1 MRTVCPMGIPV
12 RAWRARRRW
21 AGLVHVLLL
30 AALLVPLLVALSEP
44 AKAQADPQK
53 VIVGAYINDI
63 QGLETE
69 TGSFTI
75 DFYMWFRWRSPV
87 VDPTDSIEVMNSNA
101 MENTTS
107 SATGGVSGRP
117 FPDQPVDMP
126 DGSKYQGFRYQGVFS
141 KNMDLH
147 RFPFDS
153 QRLTVLLEDI
163 DQDSRELV
171 FVPDSTPVAISDTVT
186 IPGFEVGKPTL
197 TVVEHR
203 YPTGFGDLRSP
214 ANASYSRI
222 VLEVPVARDALP
234 YLVKIMLPIVIVVLI
249 TSLIYMLPARLDE
262 ARTGIGVTAM
272 LTMVALQWTT
282 DSDLPSV
289 KYLMM
294 VDVIYILSMAYIL
307 IAMGYA
313 VFASRRTTEESA
325 EAVLQALDRRMG
337 ITSLLLYAV
346 VIATTVTWYLSH
358 HQAAVPSG

>member
-1 MRTVCPMGIPV
+1 MGTVCTMFL
-12 RAWRARRRW
+12 WRARRW
-21 AGLVHVLLL
+21 IVNLTH
-30 AALLVPLLVALSEP
+30 ALLVLGIALGPMLATPGP
-44 AKAQADPQK
+44 AHAAPGPQK

-63 QGLETE
+63 QELDTA

-75 DFYMWFRWRSPV
+75 DFYMWFRWRNPI

-117 FPDQPVDMP
+117 FPDEPVEMP
-126 DGSKYQGFRYQGVFS
+126 DGTKYQGFRYQGVFS

-147 RFPFDS
+147 RFPFDT
-153 QRLTVLLEDI
+153 QQLNVLLEDI
-163 DQDSRELV
+163 NQDNSELV
-171 FVPDSTPVAISDTVT
+171 FVPDATPVTINSQLT
-186 IPGFEVGKPTL
+186 IPGFRIGTPTL
-197 TVVEHR
+197 TVEDHQ

-214 ANASYSRI
+214 PNVSYSRI
-222 VLEVPVARDALP
+222 TLAIPVARDALP
-234 YLVKIMLPIVIVVLI
+234 YLVKIMLPILIVILI
-249 TSLIYMLPARLDE
+249 TSLIYMIPARLED

-289 KYLMM
+289 EYLMM

-307 IAMGYA
+307 CAMGYA
-313 VFASRRTTEESA
+313 VFASRRSSQESA
-325 EAVLQALDRRMG
+325 DALLNALDRRMG

-358 HQAAVPSG
+358 H